1 MNDVTA
7 GVIHDAPMEQEASA
21 PQAESADGV
30 REGEPERH
38 EHHPGLEVHPSQN
51 GAGQDDKSNGG
62 EHALE
67 PDHGSHR
74 VKGFDL
80 RGLQRAVTEVVR
92 RGGEARLL
100 YEKPLA
106 QRRPGLA
113 PEGQQLLP
121 EGHLVGPGDPADDDR
136 RKSVERHEGGVDGPF
151 LFDDASVENDEA
163 RHALDPH
170 QRRRHH
176 LPCVISFVQP
186 IRHCQACP
194 CFVCHRRRTHRRTA
208 HRHRLNS
215 QRKLFISDL
224 SLPKLIHIYR

>member
-7 GVIHDAPMEQEASA
+7 GVVDDAPVEQEASA
-21 PQAESADGV
+21 PQAEGADGV
-30 REGEPERH
+30 RESEPERH

-51 GAGQDDKSNGG
+51 GASQDDESNGC

-67 PDHGSHR
+67 PDHSSHG

-80 RGLQRAVTEVVR
+80 RRLQLAVAEVVR

-106 QRRPGLA
+106 QRRPSLA
-113 PEGQQLLP
+113 PKRQQLLP
-121 EGHLVGPGDPADDDR
+121 EGHLVGPSNPADNNR
-136 RKSVERHEGGVDGPF
+136 RKSVESHEGRVDGPF

-170 QRRRHH
+170 QRG
-176 LPCVISFVQP
+176 
-186 IRHCQACP
+186 
-194 CFVCHRRRTHRRTA
+194 
-208 HRHRLNS
+208 
-215 QRKLFISDL
+215 
-224 SLPKLIHIYR
+224 